1 MYSDLT
7 LVCGVGRVELACHT
21 NILVARS
28 PVFRAMFQHD
38 TAEAQKKEVEM
49 TDVEPDVAE
58 AMLNYIYT
66 GSLHHSGKEAELLA
80 AADKYRY
87 REVFYTVQC
96 LVTGGSPMIKLVSPN
111 SKKVKSTTL

>member
-96 LVTGGSPMIKLVSPN
+96 LVTGGSPMIKLVSLN
-111 SKKVKSTTL
+111 C

>member
-1 MYSDLT
+1 
-7 LVCGVGRVELACHT
+7 
-21 NILVARS
+21 
-28 PVFRAMFQHD
+28 MFQHD

-87 REVFYTVQC
+87 REAVKTKIFS
-96 LVTGGSPMIKLVSPN
+96 LLNIALLWGSPMRKLVSPN
-111 SKKVKSTTL
+111 RKKVDESTYSILIEFLQLK